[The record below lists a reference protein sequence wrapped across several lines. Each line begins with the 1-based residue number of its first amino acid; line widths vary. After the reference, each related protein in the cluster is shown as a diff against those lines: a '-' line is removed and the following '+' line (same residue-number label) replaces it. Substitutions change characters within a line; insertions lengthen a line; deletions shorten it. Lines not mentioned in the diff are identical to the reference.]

1 MMKKVKIELNWE
13 GNLPP
18 NKTLGLYNM
27 IIIVVFFMKTTNSI
41 PKYS

>member
-1 MMKKVKIELNWE
+1 MMKKLKIKLNSE

-41 PKYS
+41 LKYS